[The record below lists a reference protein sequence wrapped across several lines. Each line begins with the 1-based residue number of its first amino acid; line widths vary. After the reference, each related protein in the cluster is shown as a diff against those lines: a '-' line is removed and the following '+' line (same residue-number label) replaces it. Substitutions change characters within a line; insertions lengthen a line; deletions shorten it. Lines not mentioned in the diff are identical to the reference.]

1 MAGAVGMV
9 VTVATG
15 TTTIAAA
22 MVDAMDAMA
31 GVDGTAMMGVAVT
44 GSLLRNLNKKA
55 AHQAPLF
62 LCGSSGSPAIELLIR
77 LLRARP
83 GF

>member
-22 MVDAMDAMA
+22 MVDAMA

>member
-22 MVDAMDAMA
+22 MVDAMAE
-31 GVDGTAMMGVAVT
+31 VDGTAMMGVAVT

-55 AHQAPLF
+55 AHHAPLF

>member
-1 MAGAVGMV
+1 MV

-22 MVDAMDAMA
+22 MVDAMA

-83 GF
+83 GL